1 MASALK
7 PSMVSADSH
16 VVEPGNLWTDR
27 MEKKH
32 AARAPHIET
41 SDTGDW
47 WWCDGM
53 RLSSVI
59 AGTQTGKRFKNPEQL
74 KTVST
79 MEMVRRGGYI
89 PSVKIKDM
97 DSDGVYG
104 EIVYPTAGL
113 FQFQLPDSALFTA
126 ATRAYNGWIAEFCQE
141 YPKRLQGVSVI
152 NIDNVAQGV
161 KELRRARTLGLGGA
175 MIPVSQG
182 EEHPYSLPAYDPF
195 WAAAEELQMPISIHA
210 GTNRQHFGASKE
222 KVTMVPR
229 FSAAYTT
236 TVSHWAQVAVCQM
249 IFSGVFE
256 RFPKLQLVVVEFETG
271 WAPHLLRMM
280 DWNYTQRAR
289 TDMVKLA
296 GGMLPSD
303 HFHRNVAV
311 SFQED
316 PIGMQMR
323 HLIGVDN
330 LLWGDDYPHT
340 ESTFPQS
347 QAILDRIMKDVPAAE
362 RRKMTRT
369 NAAKLYGFDVPAAA
383 SKN

>member
-1 MASALK
+1 MASTSK
-7 PSMVSADSH
+7 PGMVSADSH
-16 VVEPGNLWTDR
+16 VVEPGDLWTGR
-27 MEKKH
+27 MAKKF
-32 AARAPHIET
+32 ASRAPHIET

-59 AGTQTGKRFKNPEQL
+59 AGTQTGKRFKNPEKL
-74 KTVST
+74 ATVST
-79 MEMVRRGGYI
+79 MEKVRRGGYI

-97 DSDGVYG
+97 ESDGVYG

-113 FQFQLPDSALFTA
+113 FQFQLPDSALFSA
-126 ATRAYNGWIAEFCQE
+126 ATRAYNEWIAEFCGA
-141 YPKRLQGVSVI
+141 YPQRLRGVAVI
-152 NIDNVAQGV
+152 SLDDVAQGV

-175 MIPVSQG
+175 MITVNQG
-182 EEHPYSLPAYDPF
+182 EEHPYSLPEYDEF
-195 WAAAEELQMPISIHA
+195 WAAAEEMQMPISIHA
-210 GTNRQHFGASKE
+210 GTNRQHFGAAKT
-222 KVTMVPR
+222 KNRKVPR

-236 TVSHWAQVAVCQM
+236 TVSHWAQLALCQM

-271 WAPHLLRMM
+271 WVPHLLRMM

-296 GGMLPSD
+296 GGTLPSD
-303 HFHRNVAV
+303 HFHRNVAI

-316 PIGMQMR
+316 PIGMQLR

-340 ESTFPQS
+340 ESTFPHS
-347 QAILDRIMKDVPAAE
+347 QEILNRIMKGVPAAE
-362 RRKMTRT
+362 RKKMTRSNT
-369 NAAKLYGFDVPAAA
+369 AKLYGFDVP